1 MRTIKV
7 YSTVGA
13 SGEVVTNVGTLR
25 ELKPILVSKG
35 IDIAGMKLVV
45 GETRNE
51 LSIDE
56 AVLPDGDFKLYLMPQ
71 KTKSGSIEDDLDSID
86 DRVREIDTTVDRI
99 EDKLD
104 IVLSL
109 LRSGGQST
117 SNSGARVIPTR
128 NAEDE
133 EALRDLAK
141 LSSGSGDW

>member
-71 KTKSGSIEDDLDSID
+71 KTKSGGIEEDLESISD
-86 DRVREIDTTVDRI
+86 EIDGVHTRLGRIESKLDRI
-99 EDKLD
+99 
-104 IVLSL
+104 LS
-109 LRSGGQST
+109 GQST

-128 NAEDE
+128 SAEDE
-133 EALRDLAK
+133 EALRDIAR
-141 LSSGSGDW
+141 LSGGNGDW

>member
-25 ELKPILVSKG
+25 ELKPILISKG

-71 KTKSGSIEDDLDSID
+71 KTKSGGFEDTLETID
-86 DRVREIDTTVDRI
+86 NTVDRI
-99 EDKLD
+99 ENDLERVEGKVD
-104 IVLSL
+104 AILSL
-109 LRSGGQST
+109 LRNGAGA
-117 SNSGARVIPTR
+117 SNSPVKASRS
-128 NAEDE
+128 AEDE
-133 EALRDLAK
+133 AAMRDLAR
-141 LSSGSGDW
+141 LSGGSSEW

>member
-25 ELKPILVSKG
+25 ELKPILISKG

-71 KTKSGSIEDDLDSID
+71 KTKSGGFEDDLENI
-86 DRVREIDTTVDRI
+86 ENTVDRI
-99 EDKLD
+99 EGKLD
-104 IVLSL
+104 RVLSIL
-109 LRSGGQST
+109 QSGLGASSSQPVKASRS
-117 SNSGARVIPTR
+117 
-128 NAEDE
+128 AEDE
-133 EALRDLAK
+133 AAMRDLAR
-141 LSSGSGDW
+141 LSGGSSEW

>member
-13 SGEVVTNVGTLR
+13 SGEVVTNVETLR
-25 ELKPILVSKG
+25 ELKPILTQKG
-35 IDIAGMKLVV
+35 INIAGMKLVV

-56 AVLPDGDFKLYLMPQ
+56 AVLPEGDFKLYLMPQ
-71 KTKSGSIEDDLDSID
+71 KTKSGGLEDDIDALDD
-86 DRVREIDTTVDRI
+86 KVREIDNTVDRI
-99 EDKLD
+99 ETKIDQ
-104 IVLSL
+104 VLSI
-109 LRSGGQST
+109 LRNGVSGAPS
-117 SNSGARVIPTR
+117 SARVIPTR

-141 LSSGSGDW
+141 LSGGNGDW

>member
-71 KTKSGSIEDDLDSID
+71 KTKSGGIEEDLESISD
-86 DRVREIDTTVDRI
+86 EIDGVHTRLGRIESKLDRI
-99 EDKLD
+99 
-104 IVLSL
+104 LS
-109 LRSGGQST
+109 GQST

-128 NAEDE
+128 SAEDE
-133 EALRDLAK
+133 EALRDIARLY
-141 LSSGSGDW
+141 GGNGDW

>member
-71 KTKSGSIEDDLDSID
+71 KTKSGSIEDDLENIADA
-86 DRVREIDTTVDRI
+86 VDRI
-99 EDKLD
+99 EHKLD
-104 IVLSL
+104 ATLSL
-109 LRSGGQST
+109 LRNGVSGAPS
-117 SNSGARVIPTR
+117 SARVIPTR
-128 NAEDE
+128 SAEDE

-141 LSSGSGDW
+141 LSSGNGDW

>member
-13 SGEVVTNVGTLR
+13 SGEVVTNVETLR

-56 AVLPDGDFKLYLMPQ
+56 AVLPSTDFKLYLMPQ
-71 KTKSGSIEDDLDSID
+71 KTKSGSIEGDLEDIAD
-86 DRVREIDTTVDRI
+86 TVDRLESII
-99 EDKLD
+99 ERLEGKVNTL
-104 IVLSL
+104 LS
-109 LRSGGQST
+109 RGCNTG
-117 SNSGARVIPTR
+117 SNDSAVKASPSISS
-128 NAEDE
+128 ED
-133 EALRDLAK
+133 AAAFRDLAA
-141 LSSGSGDW
+141 LSGNSEAW